1 MVMKQL
7 LALAAAVLASVVVSA
22 RGSDFEFYKLS
33 LIWPSS
39 VCISAPQNCKSP
51 IPKFFTI
58 HGLWPTLKNGTAVPP
73 YDQVTNKCN
82 VDPLKPNQIVAK
94 LTSIRGRLETKWP
107 NLIKGKSDEIYWET
121 EWSHHGM
128 CSDYPQDPL
137 TYFTSTLDLAE
148 NSKYDPLK
156 VLGVPPSNTPHDI
169 DTLLEN
175 VKKNVGYYPQ
185 ISCSMP
191 IKGTKQ
197 LYLKEIR
204 FCFKRAMPPSALQ
217 NCPDDMDDMCRSVP
231 PAQRTV
237 MLPLPIT
244 TTTTTNVTPTLV
256 RNIMSPPAST
266 TTSWPNLTCGSLV
279 YVQWGII
286 GLLVLYVLA
295 RRNRV
300 HEHVE

>member
-1 MVMKQL
+1 MVKQL
-7 LALAAAVLASVVVSA
+7 LAFAAAVLASFVVLA

-82 VDPLKPNQIVAK
+82 VNPLKPNEIVDK

-107 NLIKGKSDEIYWET
+107 NLIKDKSDELYWET

-137 TYFTSTLDLAE
+137 TYFTSTLNLAE
-148 NSKYDPLK
+148 DSKYDPLK

-217 NCPDDMDDMCRSVP
+217 DCPDDMDDMCRSVP

-244 TTTTTNVTPTLV
+244 TTSTTNVTPTLDH

-295 RRNRV
+295 RRNHV